1 MSDPNT
7 LRILAIDGGGMRGA
21 FSIQWMQEFVNLWGI
36 SPNEIWK
43 YFDVI
48 CGTSAGGLQALGY
61 AGGLSPSDLG
71 TFLIN
76 EGKWIFSTSSVLPS
90 IRATTL
96 DKVFTMVFGG
106 DFYPNTNFVS
116 ALNGLFGSSTMQSLN
131 TNTLITSFDYTT
143 TSPVLFSNI
152 TFPNSTGA
160 NELIQNVA
168 LSTAAAPLYFPP
180 ATWAVGEG
188 VSNSYLDGAL
198 IKNNPTLL
206 GYMLGNIIKPHANRT
221 CILSIGSGLGDVGF
235 GTAPIDPPI
244 DESNMSFIFGLI
256 GYLITGT
263 QETDAALLE
272 NLDQYSLQNLYTY
285 RANAQLDPTM
295 DTELDNSSSGFT
307 TYLQNLATTT
317 FASDI
322 TNIGNFLGH
331 LVA

>member
-7 LRILAIDGGGMRGA
+7 LRILSIDGGGMRGA
-21 FSIQWMQEFVNLWGI
+21 FSVQWMQEFVDLWGI
-36 SPNEIWK
+36 NPNEIWK

-61 AGGLSPSDLG
+61 AGGLAPSDLKD
-71 TFLIN
+71 FLVT
-76 EGKWIFSTSSVLPS
+76 EGQWIFSTSSIIPG

-116 ALNGLFGSSTMQSLN
+116 ALDGLFGSLTMQNLN

-143 TSPVLFSNI
+143 TSPVLYSNVN
-152 TFPNSTGA
+152 FPNSSGA
-160 NELIQNVA
+160 NELIQNVSLA
-168 LSTAAAPLYFPP
+168 TAAAPLYFPP
-180 ATWAVGEG
+180 ATWPVGAG

-198 IKNNPTLL
+198 IKNNPALL
-206 GYMLGNIIKPHANRT
+206 GYMLGNVIKPNANRT

-235 GTAPIDPPI
+235 GVPPIDPPV
-244 DESNMSFIFGLI
+244 DEANMSFIFSLI

-272 NLDQYSLQNLYTY
+272 TLDQYSLQNLYTY
-285 RANAQLDPTM
+285 RANAQLDPTL
-295 DTELDNSSSGFT
+295 DTELDNSSPAFIS
-307 TYLQNLATTT
+307 YLQTLASTT
-317 FASDI
+317 FSNDL